1 MTESLATQELVIER
15 IFDAPRHLVYRA
27 FTDPDQLARWFG
39 PVGWSVP
46 RESVDM
52 EVRVGGYQRLVMVN
66 NQDRSQT
73 SPVNATFT
81 EVIENELV
89 VGSEELPVEFGLPP
103 GTRMQIRLEFHEVDG
118 KTRLVLRQGPFTAN
132 LAGGARE
139 GWNSSFT
146 KLDAL
151 LAAAQR

>member
-1 MTESLATQELVIER
+1 MTQELVLER

-46 RESVDM
+46 RSTVSVDA
-52 EVRVGGYQRLVMVN
+52 RVGGHQRLVMVN
-66 NQDRSQT
+66 DQDPSLK

-81 EVIENELV
+81 EVVDNELL
-89 VGSEELPVEFGLPP
+89 VGSEVPPPEFGLPP
-103 GTRMQIRLEFHEVDG
+103 GTTMEIRLEFHDVEG
-118 KTRLVLRQGPFTAN
+118 KTRLVLRQGPFSAPMAT
-132 LAGGARE
+132 GARE
-139 GWNSSFT
+139 GWTSSFT

-151 LAAAQR
+151 LAAG

>member
-52 EVRVGGYQRLVMVN
+52 EVRVGGHQRLVMVN

-89 VGSEELPVEFGLPP
+89 VGSEELPVEFGLRS

-118 KTRLVLRQGPFTAN
+118 KTRLVLRQGPFTMHM
-132 LAGGARE
+132 AGGARE

>member
-1 MTESLATQELVIER
+1 MTESTATQELVIER

-39 PVGWSVP
+39 PVGWSAP
-46 RESVDM
+46 RETVEMD
-52 EVRVGGYQRLVMVN
+52 VRVGGHQRVVMVN
-66 NQDRSQT
+66 NQDPSQT

-81 EVIENELV
+81 EVIENELLM
-89 VGSEELPVEFGLPP
+89 GSEEVPPEFGLPP
-103 GTRMQIRLEFHEVDG
+103 GARMQIRLEFHEVYG
-118 KTRLVLRQGPFTAN
+118 KTRLVLHQGPFTAHM
-132 LAGGARE
+132 AGGARE

-151 LAAAQR
+151 LAAARR